1 MKDEVNYIVEPD
13 ETKCIAIRVHSCIVY
28 MYPFDKEVAKYNPKI
43 VCRDGRVVKKV
54 QLAIKDDKEIVT
66 GLLGDERLTWDIN
79 GRFIDAETDSEND
92 LYIFERY
99 FHRNWKQDIK
109 LSNGAWCLKYQRS
122 HPYAKLP
129 EKRTNYY
136 KGEL

>member
-1 MKDEVNYIVEPD
+1 MSEKIKYIKEPD

-28 MYPFDKEVAKYNPKI
+28 MYPFNKEVAKYNPKI

-66 GLLGDERLTWDIN
+66 GLLDEERLIWDIN
-79 GRFIDAETDSEND
+79 GRFIDAETDSDKD

-109 LSNGAWCLKYQRS
+109 LSNSEFAVRYQRR
-122 HPYAKLP
+122 HPYVKVP
-129 EKRTNYY
+129 ERRGNYY
-136 KGEL
+136 KGQL